1 MERDEKEAGERALLN
16 FGHTAGHAI
25 EKLHNFTGISHGEA
39 VGIGM
44 VMISKAGESAGITEP
59 GTAEKITAVLK
70 KYNLKTDDENS
81 LSDIISAMAFD
92 KKSTDSGI
100 NFIMLSK
107 IGSSFIKPVATAD
120 IKKLFGVEA

>member
-1 MERDEKEAGERALLN
+1 M
-16 FGHTAGHAI
+16 
-25 EKLHNFTGISHGEA
+25 
-39 VGIGM
+39 
-44 VMISKAGESAGITEP
+44 
-59 GTAEKITAVLK
+59 LK
-70 KYNLKTDDENS
+70 KYNLKTEDENS

-92 KKSTDSGI
+92 KKSTDAGI